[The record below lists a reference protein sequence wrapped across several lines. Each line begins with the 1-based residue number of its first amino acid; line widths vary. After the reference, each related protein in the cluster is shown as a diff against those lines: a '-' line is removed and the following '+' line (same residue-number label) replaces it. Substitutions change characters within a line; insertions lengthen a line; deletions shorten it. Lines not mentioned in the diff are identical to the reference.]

1 LAQLCEQALS
11 EDVRED
17 LREVRA
23 EDAQVRH
30 VLLCEADAVS
40 AVHQLQDAQDT
51 GWVVGVTDCHGEVSR
66 WRQLVLVGEWT
77 VEVEVQELRVEV
89 HVGLRELIGLIDL
102 TIFIFLMDLS

>member
-1 LAQLCEQALS
+1 M
-11 EDVRED
+11 
-17 LREVRA
+17 
-23 EDAQVRH
+23 RH

-51 GWVVGVTDCHGEVSR
+51 GRVVGVTDCHGEVSW